1 MRNMRQFYII
11 LCALITLIGCSSEA
25 EFEPE
30 LKTPVGFGVQVDQ
43 TKGSLAL
50 SKDQVLSMGV
60 FSLYTATPFPVAG
73 YARQMEN
80 IFVHRPNGTAGFTYS
95 PISYWPESGYLS
107 FFAYSPFA
115 STENGIQSPRLTSD
129 GYMQLD
135 FQPVADVSKQIDLMA
150 AVNLNR
156 ERTTQTVDLP
166 LKHILSAIQFKGSTS
181 VETSN
186 YKVRVLEIQLTDLI
200 NRGAFTYSTAATE
213 WLLDLGVKQSF
224 TLSIKNGTLL
234 DISLTETPVSLVDS
248 KTALMIL
255 PQEISAGQLHLKA
268 KLEITESGNV
278 SYKDIV
284 IDLFDLLNRFIISRK
299 YVLTLSHETE
309 SNVKVSY
316 EVVDWKTETITI
328 PSFN

>member
-1 MRNMRQFYII
+1 MRQIYII
-11 LCALITLIGCSSEA
+11 LCVLIALIGCSAEA

-30 LKTPVGFGVQVDQ
+30 LKMPVGFGVQVDQ

-80 IFVHRPNGTAGFTYS
+80 ILVHRPDKDKVFTYS

-115 STENGIQSPRLTSD
+115 STDNGIESPRLTSD

-135 FQPVADVSKQIDLMA
+135 FQPVEDVSKQADLMA

-156 ERTTQTVDLP
+156 ERTTQMVDLP

-186 YKVRVLEIQLTDLI
+186 YKVRVLEIELTNLI
-200 NRGAFTYSTAATE
+200 NKGTFTYSASATE
-213 WLLDLGVKQSF
+213 WLLNPDLKQSF
-224 TLSIKNGTLL
+224 KLSVDDKTLL
-234 DISLTETPVSLVDS
+234 DVALKETPVSLVDS

-268 KLEITESGNV
+268 KLEITESGKV
-278 SYKDIV
+278 SNKYID
-284 IDLFDLLNRFIISRK
+284 IDLFDLLNRFTISQK

-309 SNVKVSY
+309 SKVKVSY
-316 EVVDWKTETITI
+316 EVVDWDKKII
-328 PSFN
+328 DMPSFN